1 MLIMNVI
8 KLKEE
13 YENRISKILA
23 WNKYKEPKYLKTIK
37 YITIFLGIVLIIAL
51 IFLFIK
57 FKNDSKEQI
66 RWYVGIF
73 LFELIYNI
81 IICLYLKR
89 KPENNLNSKKIISTL
104 DKERLKSIRRLFI
117 KENIC
122 FDDVNKVQIIIDE
135 LICRKKQVIPF
146 YYIGKNI
153 VNPLMI
159 IFVPCLTVFLDHLTQ
174 SMDILFQASFL
185 SVLLLVIIAFLALF
199 FMIAKPIKWILYRKY
214 DDFISDLKLL
224 QITDNI

>member
-1 MLIMNVI
+1 MNVI

-57 FKNDSKEQI
+57 FKNYSKEQI

>member
-57 FKNDSKEQI
+57 FKNYSKEQI

>member
-1 MLIMNVI
+1 MNVI

-89 KPENNLNSKKIISTL
+89 KPENNLNSKK
-104 DKERLKSIRRLFI
+104 
-117 KENIC
+117 N
-122 FDDVNKVQIIIDE
+122 
-135 LICRKKQVIPF
+135 
-146 YYIGKNI
+146 Y
-153 VNPLMI
+153 
-159 IFVPCLTVFLDHLTQ
+159 
-174 SMDILFQASFL
+174 
-185 SVLLLVIIAFLALF
+185 
-199 FMIAKPIKWILYRKY
+199 
-214 DDFISDLKLL
+214 
-224 QITDNI
+224 